1 MASGIEILVAG
12 RSHTGSRLDIE
23 IPSEH
28 DTVGR
33 KHAEITIGS
42 GEECHIVDLGS
53 TNGTH
58 VLLNKKWVR
67 IQQMSIISSAPIRLG
82 DFETTITELLKFR
95 RRQSV
100 PPPIPKLATPLKPRR
115 NPLTGE
121 IE

>member
-12 RSHTGSRLDIE
+12 RSHNGSRLDIE
-23 IPSEH
+23 IPPEH

-33 KHAEITIGS
+33 KHAEITLGTC
-42 GEECHIVDLGS
+42 GECHIVDLGS

-58 VLLNKKWVR
+58 VLQNKKWVR
-67 IQQMSIISSAPIRLG
+67 VNQMSIPPDAPIRLG
-82 DFETTITELLKFR
+82 DFETTIAELLRFR

-100 PPPIPKLATPLKPRR
+100 PPPIPKMASPSKPRR
-115 NPLTGE
+115 NPATGE